1 MEEQEQVQA
10 GVPPAAEEV
19 PEPGGALPGGMAAG
33 PGAER
38 QPDEPMP
45 AGRPG
50 EPGLAGPD
58 GPAQTGPEPAGQPGE
73 ALGPG
78 AGDAAGRP
86 GQPGGE
92 DAAGRREQR
101 MLEEQLAGL
110 GLDPAGLFDLLL
122 DSPLLR
128 QTAALAEE
136 ALAARAQK
144 RQEEELRGIAALAP
158 ELRTPEL
165 LAAAPEYPEM
175 QRLLRQNKGMGTLE
189 AFKLAFFDRLTRRQ
203 AAAGRQGAINAAR
216 AQRHLAGVGG
226 QPPEAEEPSEDLIRE
241 YRRYNPRW
249 TVAEIRRFHREYLDE
264 TGG

>member
-1 MEEQEQVQA
+1 MEEQEQVQINA
-10 GVPPAAEEV
+10 QPAAEELLEPGGIAAGPGGE
-19 PEPGGALPGGMAAG
+19 PEPGGEP
-33 PGAER
+33 AE
-38 QPDEPMP
+38 P
-45 AGRPG
+45 
-50 EPGLAGPD
+50 
-58 GPAQTGPEPAGQPGE
+58 GPAQAGPEPAGLPGE

-78 AGDAAGRP
+78 AGDAAGR
-86 GQPGGE
+86 Q
-92 DAAGRREQR
+92 EQR
-101 MLEEQLAGL
+101 RLEEQIAGL
-110 GLDPAGLFDLLL
+110 GLDPAGLFGLLL

-144 RQEEELRGIAALAP
+144 RQEEELHGIAALAP

-216 AQRHLAGVGG
+216 GHQHLAGIGG
-226 QPPEAEEPSEDLIRE
+226 QPPEAGEPSEEMIRE

>member
-1 MEEQEQVQA
+1 MEEQEQVRT

-19 PEPGGALPGGMAAG
+19 LEPDGVLPGGMAAG
-33 PGAER
+33 PGGQA
-38 QPDEPMP
+38 
-45 AGRPG
+45 AGG
-50 EPGLAGPD
+50 EPEPGGEPAEPGPVQ
-58 GPAQTGPEPAGQPGE
+58 AGPEPAGQPGE

-78 AGDAAGRP
+78 AGDAARLP
-86 GQPGGE
+86 GQSGGE

-216 AQRHLAGVGG
+216 GHQHLAGIGG
-226 QPPEAEEPSEDLIRE
+226 QPPDPGEPSEEMIRE
-241 YRRYNPRW
+241 YRRYDPRW

>member
-1 MEEQEQVQA
+1 MEDQEQVQT
-10 GVPPAAEEV
+10 GVRPAAEE
-19 PEPGGALPGGMAAG
+19 PLEPGGMDAGLGGQAAG
-33 PGAER
+33 GELEPAAGSGKPGFAW
-38 QPDEPMP
+38 PD
-45 AGRPG
+45 
-50 EPGLAGPD
+50 GLAQ
-58 GPAQTGPEPAGQPGE
+58 AGPEPAGQPGE
-73 ALGPG
+73 ALGQGAEDMAQRPGQPG
-78 AGDAAGRP
+78 AGDAS
-86 GQPGGE
+86 
-92 DAAGRREQR
+92 GRREQR

-110 GLDPAGLFDLLL
+110 GLDPAGLFGLLL

-136 ALAARAQK
+136 ALAARTQK

-216 AQRHLAGVGG
+216 GHQHLAGIGG
-226 QPPEAEEPSEDLIRE
+226 QPPEAGEPSEEMIRE

>member
-1 MEEQEQVQA
+1 MEDQEQVQT
-10 GVPPAAEEV
+10 GVRPAAEE
-19 PEPGGALPGGMAAG
+19 PLEPGGMDAG
-33 PGAER
+33 PA
-38 QPDEPMP
+38 
-45 AGRPG
+45 G
-50 EPGLAGPD
+50 EPEEPGFAGPD
-58 GPAQTGPEPAGQPGE
+58 GLAQAGPEPAGQPGE
-73 ALGPG
+73 ALGQG
-78 AGDAAGRP
+78 AEDMAQRP

-110 GLDPAGLFDLLL
+110 GLDPAGLFGLLL

-216 AQRHLAGVGG
+216 GHQHLAGIGG
-226 QPPEAEEPSEDLIRE
+226 QPPEAGEPSEEMIRE

-249 TVAEIRRFHREYLDE
+249 SVAEIRRFHREYLDE